1 MCTAYSVFASDLS
14 IPNVFVANTPAVAS
28 EVNGNFGAVEM
39 AVDDNNSR
47 IAALEA
53 TVVSL
58 QNAINSL
65 NSRLTSVENNTV
77 LELDGLLGYS
87 EFNGYPTAEFRAV
100 NLQINNGLSS
110 TFSTPNGLGNI
121 IIGFNETSAIA
132 PEFCSNPI
140 YTDSVNC
147 IGNGFLWERNVR
159 RGSHNLVLGINNSYS
174 NYGSYIG
181 GFRNIVNAPYASVF
195 AGFENEASGQNATI
209 SGGAR
214 NYANATRAHISGGW
228 DNRAT
233 ARDTNVS
240 GGFNNTANGDY
251 TNVSGGFN
259 NTASGNYSSVSG
271 GINNTAS
278 GNYSSVSGG
287 DSRSAVGKDDWV
299 AGSLF
304 EDN

>member
-53 TVVSL
+53 TVVNL

-228 DNRAT
+228 IIALLQEIRMLVEALIIPLMVIIRMLVEVLIIPLVVIIPVLVEVLIIPLVVIIPVLVEVIQEVLLVKMT
-233 ARDTNVS
+233 
-240 GGFNNTANGDY
+240 G
-251 TNVSGGFN
+251 
-259 NTASGNYSSVSG
+259 
-271 GINNTAS
+271 
-278 GNYSSVSGG
+278 
-287 DSRSAVGKDDWV
+287 
-299 AGSLF
+299 
-304 EDN
+304 